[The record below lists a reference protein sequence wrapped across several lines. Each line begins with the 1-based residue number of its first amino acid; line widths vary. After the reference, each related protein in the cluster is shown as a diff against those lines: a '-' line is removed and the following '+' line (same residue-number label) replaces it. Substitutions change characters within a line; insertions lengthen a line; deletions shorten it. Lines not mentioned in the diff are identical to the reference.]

1 MNLLQNEHSVED
13 LAAALETAR
22 SAVHGQTLKEQR
34 PRRRQDKVIAEK
46 LEESFLESRG
56 TYGSPR
62 LQRCLVAKG
71 VRCGKNRIRRLMIE
85 RGLRPRQKR
94 AFRPCTTQSDPTV
107 WMWVPNW
114 LAKVP
119 TPDRP
124 GQIWVADI
132 TYIPTEEGW
141 LYLAVELDA
150 CSRRITGWAVRNDLA
165 TPLVSEAWERAIF
178 ANQPDPG
185 LLHHSDRGSQYTSK
199 DFSSRLRSAGAC
211 ASMSRKGSPYDNAMA
226 ESFFATLK
234 AECFAGYIPKTR
246 AEARLMI
253 FDFIDGFYNTHR
265 LHSALDYQSPV
276 QFERSFH
283 STNPTN
289 TQT

>member
-1 MNLLQNEHSVED
+1 MNALEHEHALEE
-13 LAAALETAR
+13 LAATLEVSR
-22 SAVHGQTLKEQR
+22 SAFHGQDQKEQR
-34 PRRRQDKVIAEK
+34 PRRRQDLAIGQK
-46 LEESFLESRG
+46 LEESFVKSRC

-62 LQRCLVAKG
+62 LRRCLVASG
-71 VRCGKNRIRRLMIE
+71 IRCGKNRINRLMRE

-94 AFRPCTTQSDPTV
+94 RFRPQTTQSDPTV

-114 LAKVP
+114 MAKVP

-150 CSRRITGWAVRNDLA
+150 CSRRVTGWAVRDDLS
-165 TPLVSEAWERAIF
+165 TPLVSEAWERAVF
-178 ANQPDPG
+178 ANRPDPG
-185 LLHHSDRGSQYTSK
+185 LLHHSDRGSQYSSD
-199 DFSSRLRSAGAC
+199 DFSSRLQSAGAC
-211 ASMSRKGSPYDNAMA
+211 ASMSRKGNPYDNAMA

-234 AECFAGYIPKTR
+234 AECFAGYVPKTR

-253 FDFIDGFYNTHR
+253 FEFIDGFYNTHR
-265 LHSALDYQSPV
+265 LHSSLGYRSPQ
-276 QFERSFH
+276 QFELSFH
-283 STNPTN
+283 SNQPNN
-289 TQT
+289 TLI